1 MLSSATTRVA
11 ETRTEARGCALALQ
25 GVGHSF
31 GATVALESIDLAVA
45 RGELIA
51 LLGPSGCGK
60 TTLLQIIA
68 GFLQPSRGAVSF
80 DGVRIDRTPA
90 NRRRIGMVFQNYA
103 LFPHLTVAE
112 NVAYGLRARKSPGA
126 MVKQR
131 VAEML
136 ARVQM
141 TSFGDRFPRQLSGG
155 QQQRVALARALAID
169 PVLVLLDEPFSALDK
184 NLRLDMQIEIK
195 SLLKSCGVTSIMVT
209 HDQEE
214 ALSMADRI
222 VVLNKG
228 RIEQI
233 DNPDALH
240 DRPASLFISSFIGHT
255 NLLRGTV
262 TGADCVR
269 LDAGPEID
277 LGRSVQRWRGTP
289 VTLSVRP
296 ENIAFGAQGPGA
308 IPVTIRT
315 TVPLGAVSVTEGVTA
330 SGEAVKISQARAAGI
345 AKAQTGETAWLAITD
360 VSRVSIFSTP
370 VDDVSNHQQRSI

>member
-1 MLSSATTRVA
+1 MELTLSDVR
-11 ETRTEARGCALALQ
+11 
-25 GVGHSF
+25 GHSLDLKSIGHAF
-31 GATVALESIDLAVA
+31 GATVALDEINLTVGA
-45 RGELIA
+45 GELIA

-60 TTLLQIIA
+60 TTMLQIIA
-68 GFLQPSRGAVSF
+68 GFLRPSKGEVRF
-80 DGVRIDRTPA
+80 DGARVEHIPA

-103 LFPHLTVAE
+103 LFPHLTVFE
-112 NVAYGLRARKSPGA
+112 NVAYGLRARKRPTAEVAAKVEQMLGLAQMASYARRLPG
-126 MVKQR
+126 
-131 VAEML
+131 E
-136 ARVQM
+136 
-141 TSFGDRFPRQLSGG
+141 LSGG

-169 PVLVLLDEPFSALDK
+169 PGLVLLDEPFSALDK

-195 SLLKSCGVTSIMVT
+195 SLLKTFGVTSIIVT

-233 DNPDALH
+233 DSPDALY

-262 TGADCVR
+262 TEADRVQ

-277 LGRSVQRWRGTP
+277 LGRSVQRRRGTP
-289 VTLSVRP
+289 VTISVRP
-296 ENIAFGAQGPGA
+296 ENIAFSSERPGA
-308 IPVTIRT
+308 IPVTIRA

-330 SGEAVKISQARAAGI
+330 SGEAVKISQARAATT
-345 AKAQTGETAWLAITD
+345 AKAQAGETAWLAISDT
-360 VSRVSIFSTP
+360 SRVSIFSTP
-370 VDDVSNHQQRSI
+370 IDDFSKHQQRSV

>member
-1 MLSSATTRVA
+1 MASSATMMQTTA
-11 ETRTEARGCALALQ
+11 AAPEARGCALALE
-25 GVGHSF
+25 GIGHSF
-31 GATVALESIDLAVA
+31 GGTIALDAIDLAVA
-45 RGELIA
+45 PGELIA

-68 GFLQPSRGAVSF
+68 GFVQPSRGSVAF
-80 DGVRIDRTPA
+80 DQQRVDRTPA

-112 NVAYGLRARKSPGA
+112 NVAYGLRARKAPGA
-126 MVKQR
+126 MVRSR

-141 TSFGDRFPRQLSGG
+141 TTFGNRFPRQLSGG

-195 SLLKSCGVTSIMVT
+195 NLLKSCGVTSIMVT

-233 DNPDALH
+233 DTPDALY
-240 DRPASLFISSFIGHT
+240 DAPASLFVNGFIGHANFLAGRT
-255 NLLRGTV
+255 AGARGLVHLAAGAALVLREATQRTAETDVTV
-262 TGADCVR
+262 S
-269 LDAGPEID
+269 I
-277 LGRSVQRWRGTP
+277 
-289 VTLSVRP
+289 RP
-296 ENIAFGAQGPGA
+296 ENLTLFERERPGA
-308 IPVTIRT
+308 IPA
-315 TVPLGAVSVTEGVTA
+315 TVRVAMPLGAVSVIECVLA
-330 SGEAVKISQARAAGI
+330 SGETVKVSQSRAAWSGQPG
-345 AKAQTGETAWLAITD
+345 APAWLGITD
-360 VSRVSIFSTP
+360 TTKIHVFDTPRGSPSI
-370 VDDVSNHQQRSI
+370 I

>member
-1 MLSSATTRVA
+1 M
-11 ETRTEARGCALALQ
+11 ELALSD
-25 GVGHSF
+25 VRGHSLDLKGIGHAF
-31 GATVALESIDLAVA
+31 GATVALDEIDLAVA
-45 RGELIA
+45 AGELIA

-60 TTLLQIIA
+60 TTMLQIIA
-68 GFLQPSRGAVSF
+68 GFLRPSRGEVRF
-80 DGVRIDRTPA
+80 DGARVEHIPA

-103 LFPHLTVAE
+103 LFPHLTVFE
-112 NVAYGLRARKSPGA
+112 NVAYGLRARKTPGTEIA
-126 MVKQR
+126 AKVERMLGLAQMAPFAR
-131 VAEML
+131 RLPAE
-136 ARVQM
+136 
-141 TSFGDRFPRQLSGG
+141 LSGG

-169 PVLVLLDEPFSALDK
+169 PGLVLLDEPFSALDK

-195 SLLKSCGVTSIMVT
+195 SLLKTFGVTSIIVT

-233 DNPDALH
+233 DSPDALY

-255 NLLRGTV
+255 NLLHGIV
-262 TGADCVR
+262 TEADRVL

-277 LGRSVQRWRGTP
+277 LGRSAQRRRGTP
-289 VTLSVRP
+289 VMIAVRP
-296 ENIAFGAQGPGA
+296 ENIALGAAERPGA
-308 IPVTIRT
+308 IPVTIRA

-330 SGEAVKISQARAAGI
+330 SGEAVKISQARASAT
-345 AKAQTGETAWLAITD
+345 AKAQAGSAAWLTISD

-370 VDDVSNHQQRSI
+370 VDSIPNHQQRSV

>member
-11 ETRTEARGCALALQ
+11 ETRTEARGCALMLQ

-233 DNPDALH
+233 DTPDALY
-240 DRPASLFISSFIGHT
+240 DAPASLFVNGFIGHANFLKGRT
-255 NLLRGTV
+255 SPQPGTI
-262 TGADCVR
+262 A
-269 LDAGPEID
+269 LDAGCA
-277 LGRSVQRWRGTP
+277 LALAGTAP
-289 VTLSVRP
+289 PPAHRDVMVSIRP
-296 ENIAFGAQGPGA
+296 ENLALVSDAQPRSIA
-308 IPVTIRT
+308 VTIR
-315 TVPLGAVSVTEGVTA
+315 VVMPLGAFSVIDCVTA
-330 SGEAVKISQARAAGI
+330 SGEAIKVSQSRAAWSGRPGDAAWLMIQDISKVHVFEATTASPSIARA
-345 AKAQTGETAWLAITD
+345 
-360 VSRVSIFSTP
+360 
-370 VDDVSNHQQRSI
+370 